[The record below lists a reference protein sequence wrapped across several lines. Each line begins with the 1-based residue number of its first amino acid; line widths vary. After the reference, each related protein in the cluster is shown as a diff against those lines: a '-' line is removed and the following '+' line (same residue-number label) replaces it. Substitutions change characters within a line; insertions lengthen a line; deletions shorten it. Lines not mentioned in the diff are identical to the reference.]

1 MRFYHRT
8 SGTVRPVEGTGDRRR
23 SARSD
28 RGQVAMLLVIGI
40 VLIMVLG
47 ASIFIAST
55 TEVLPVVAD
64 NIAQH
69 DAYRAVQAGLN
80 EYLYLINTDPVRVI
94 CDSGNAGITPACNT
108 TTGFNMKFDAWN
120 QVPGSG
126 TGTIP
131 GEWFAIHNPVFD
143 TTHGLVTVTIDGT
156 VENGGRYQY
165 NSANIA
171 FQQANNFLT
180 NAWWS
185 VHGIYDPVIQ
195 GNTRS
200 CTPDTTSVNGVT
212 YLSLAWGFV
221 STDPTTGKLTTN
233 GAVPYSSG
241 CLNKNL
247 AYNPPGTWFN
257 GPMFSDDPMF
267 VCQFGTT
274 PGKTYVGNP
283 GEPINTADP
292 YSQPGTVNN
301 NSAVGSASIQ
311 EGPWSSYGCDNNYY
325 YGVPTT
331 PPSYSTSIVHP
342 IVKPPSDVVG
352 KTALTKVAKAN
363 GCLYSG
369 PTQIVFDG
377 KNGIIVSS
385 PDTPTSGT
393 SASGYPIDANNNS
406 GDQSTCLPKS
416 GDPSGPI
423 PLPQNGVIFVQTV
436 SSGCS
441 TKANPLQS
449 GYYGSTSTSNCEGD
463 ALVGNRVYDPSDY
476 QNNVGLSGA
485 LTIGADNDIVAMNS
499 ITYQDC
505 GSTPPGNPNA
515 GNPNS
520 SSPVPTT
527 ASQLCAIN
535 TGAGAVNDILGL
547 IATNFVEV
555 NHPIVKGT
563 GGSGKNEPLCGT
575 TGAFNVTSSGIG
587 DVACDQSNPRIDAV
601 ALALQHSFTVNNFSV
616 GQQLGVINVN
626 GVIAE
631 YYVDIDGSS
640 PGGNCGNSTG
650 CGYNYLQYNW
660 DNRLDLIAPPYYLS
674 PGTPS
679 WTINAFA
686 DSNSCSASCVTP
698 LPTS

>member
-1 MRFYHRT
+1 MHLTHHAARAAVGGRIYTAHR
-8 SGTVRPVEGTGDRRR
+8 RE
-23 SARSD
+23 RSD
-28 RGQVAMLLVIGI
+28 RGQAAMLLVMGL

-47 ASIFIAST
+47 ATVFVAST
-55 TEVLPVVAD
+55 NDVLPVVAD

-94 CDSGNAGITPACNT
+94 CNSTNAGSTPACDSQ
-108 TTGFNMKFDAWN
+108 TGFNMTFDAWN
-120 QVPGSG
+120 KVPGSG
-126 TGTIP
+126 TGNIP
-131 GEWFAIHNPVFD
+131 AEWFAIHNPSFD
-143 TTHGLVTVTIDGT
+143 TAHNLVSVTIDGT
-156 VENGGRYQY
+156 VQNGGRYQF
-165 NSANIA
+165 NSATID
-171 FQQANNFLT
+171 FQQANDFLT

-185 VHGIYDPVIQ
+185 VHGIYDPAIQ
-195 GNTRS
+195 GDTRS
-200 CTPDTTSVNGVT
+200 CKPDTTTVNGIQ
-212 YLSLAWGFV
+212 YLSLAWGSV
-221 STDPTTGKLTTN
+221 TTNAAGQQTTN

-241 CLNKNL
+241 CLNNNV

-257 GPMFSDDPMF
+257 GPMFSDDPLF
-267 VCQFGTT
+267 VCQFGTQS
-274 PGKTYVGNP
+274 GKTYIGNP

-292 YSQPGTVNN
+292 YGRPG
-301 NSAVGSASIQ
+301 AVVGNSIQ
-311 EGPWSSYGCDNNYY
+311 EGPWTSYGCNNNAQ

-377 KNGIIVSS
+377 KSGIIVSS

-393 SASGYPIDANNNS
+393 SAGGNPIDANNDA
-406 GDQSTCLPKS
+406 GDTSTCLPPS
-416 GDPSGPI
+416 GDPSAPI
-423 PLPQNGVIFVQTV
+423 PLPANGVIFVQTT
-436 SSGCS
+436 STNCS
-441 TKANPLQS
+441 TKKNPLQH
-449 GYYGSTSTSNCEGD
+449 GYFGSTNSSNCEGD
-463 ALVGNRVYDPSDY
+463 ALVGNKVYDPSNW

-485 LTIGADNDIVAMNS
+485 LTIGADNDIVAMND

-505 GSTPPGNPNA
+505 GATPPGNPNN

-520 SSPVPTT
+520 ADPTPTT
-527 ASQLCAIN
+527 ASQVCAIN
-535 TGAGAVNDILGL
+535 TSPGAVNDILGL

-555 NHPIVKGT
+555 NHPIKQGT

-575 TGAFNVTSSGIG
+575 TGAFDVTSSGVS
-587 DVACDQSNPRIDAV
+587 DTPCDLPSPRFDAV
-601 ALALQHSFTVNNFSV
+601 VLALQHSFTVNNFDV

-631 YYVDIDGSS
+631 YYVDIEGSS
-640 PGGNCGNSTG
+640 PGGKCGSDTG
-650 CGYNYLQYNW
+650 CGYNYVQYNW
-660 DNRLDLIAPPYYLS
+660 DSRLDFIAPPYYLS

-686 DSNSCSASCVTP
+686 DKASCSSACVTP
-698 LPTS
+698 LPAS